1 MRRKGTIRVVL
12 TGGQLAGG
20 NTATARAADD
30 FYATDPRTVELFLD
44 RVRPNMG
51 FAGTIWECAC
61 GNGNISRVLERR
73 FPLARVV
80 STDLA
85 YRGYGQGGVDFLE
98 SGMQADMII
107 TNPPFSRINQFI
119 EHALEL
125 TRRHVIFLA
134 RVQLLEGVERKRL
147 LESSPLRAVYVH
159 SARQATWKNGQ
170 PLDQNGKRW
179 ATTMCLAW
187 FVWDKAYKG
196 EPVIRLI

>member
-1 MRRKGTIRVVL
+1 ML

-20 NTATARAADD
+20 KGASTRAADD
-30 FYATDPRTVELFLD
+30 FYATDPRTVDLFLD
-44 RVRPNMG
+44 RVRPNEG
-51 FAGTIWECAC
+51 FSGTIWECAC

-73 FPLARVV
+73 FPKACVI
-80 STDLA
+80 STDLV
-85 YRGYGQGGVDFLE
+85 YRGWGQGGVDFLA
-98 SGMQADMII
+98 SSMQADMII
-107 TNPPFSRINQFI
+107 TNPPFSMINQFI
-119 EHALEL
+119 EHALDL

-147 LESSPLRAVYVH
+147 LERSPLRAVYVH

-170 PLDQNGKRW
+170 RLDEHGKRW

-196 EPVIRLI
+196 EPVIRLL